1 MKKVLFLGMVVAIA
15 MAFTSCEKKAE
26 VKKLGEYE
34 LTEKADK
41 LGIKLNGVT
50 VLEPVYDEIS
60 MDSDHGCIIAKQD
73 KETTLVVNGHTVF
86 TGEIQDIRPAETAG
100 YYVIS
105 TPKGLSLWKGGTAYS
120 IGAFDEI
127 AMKGEIVFLKSEDG
141 WGATFTNH
149 EPIAPRR
156 FEKVYVAKNS
166 KTHAVLVY
174 TKKNGWSMH
183 DSGGVTDGVRYD
195 TPSKVLEKQLKNFD
209 TSKPYGVIDVSWNL

>member
-1 MKKVLFLGMVVAIA
+1 MKKILFFGALVAIA
-15 MAFTSCEKKAE
+15 MTLTSCDKKAE

-41 LGIKLNGVT
+41 LGLKLNGAT
-50 VLEPVYDEIS
+50 VLDPVYDEIS
-60 MDSDHGCIIAKQD
+60 QNSDYDCVLAKKD
-73 KETTLVVNGHTVF
+73 NETTFVVNGHTVF
-86 TGEIQDIRPAETAG
+86 TGEVKDIRPAETAG

-105 TPKGLSLWKGGTAYS
+105 TPKGLNLWKSGTAYS

-127 AMKGEIVFLKSEDG
+127 VMNGEIVFFKSEEG

-209 TSKPYGVIDVSWNL
+209 TSKPYGVIDVNWDL